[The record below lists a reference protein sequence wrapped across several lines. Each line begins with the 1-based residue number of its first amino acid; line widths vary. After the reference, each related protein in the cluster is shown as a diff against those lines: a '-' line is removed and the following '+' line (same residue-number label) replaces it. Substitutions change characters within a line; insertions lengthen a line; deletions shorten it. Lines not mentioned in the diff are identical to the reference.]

1 VRTSAGLAG
10 PVAHGIVALVV
21 GACGANAQGDGAEP
35 AARSGEL
42 RVFAASSLTGAFE
55 EIGAIYSEEHPGT
68 SFRFNFLS
76 SSDLA
81 TQLEQGAQADV
92 YASADEDNMQRVEGA
107 GLLEGEARVF
117 VHNKLEIIVA
127 PGNPLGIRSLRDLG
141 RPDLVVSLC
150 SENCP
155 AGAYAREVLSR
166 TGVEVE
172 PDSIEPDV
180 KAVVTRVELGEADAG
195 IVYSS
200 DVAAAGGDTEGV
212 GIPKAH
218 NVIATY
224 PIAVLKGASAGA
236 RAFVDLVLSEQGQE
250 VLGEQGFLV
259 R

>member
-1 VRTSAGLAG
+1 MLALL
-10 PVAHGIVALVV
+10 LV
-21 GACGANAQGDGAEP
+21 ACG
-35 AARSGEL
+35 SGESDFDAPPVVKETIT
-42 RVFAASSLTGAFE
+42 VFAASSLTGAFE
-55 EIGAIYSEEHPGT
+55 DLAGT
-68 SFRFNFLS
+68 YNETHRNTAFTFNFLS

-92 YASADEDNMQRVEGA
+92 YASADEDNMQRVAEA
-107 GLLEGEARVF
+107 GLLEGEERVF

-127 PGNPLGIRSLRDLG
+127 AGNPLGIRSLRDLG
-141 RPDLVVSLC
+141 KPDLVVSLC

-155 AGAYAREVLSR
+155 AGAYAREALSR
-166 TGVEVE
+166 AGVEIE

-212 GIPKAH
+212 GIPEAH

-224 PIAVLKGASAGA
+224 PIAVLKGAPAGA